1 MKSLLLDE
9 DQELFGIGKGE
20 IVFLGRKA
28 MIENLNKLHSIPS
41 VKTFLF
47 PILIKEFGG
56 KTMPISM
63 ALLAMVS
70 AIERAC
76 DAENQVSLWPEVRRK
91 ALRDEVI
98 PLMRAMTPNKDNAD
112 KVIRSNFF
120 KFHKAYFPS
129 YHVIYESAPK
139 LQKKPRKKMESM
151 KIEGQ
156 DQFKITL
163 LDP

>member
-9 DQELFGIGKGE
+9 DHGLFEIGKSE
-20 IVFLGRKA
+20 IVFLGRKT

-47 PILIKEFGG
+47 PILVKEFGG
-56 KTMPISM
+56 KTMPISI
-63 ALLAMVS
+63 ALLGMVS

-98 PLMRAMTPNKDNAD
+98 PLMRAMTPSKNDAD
-112 KVIRSNFF
+112 KMIRSNFF

-129 YHVIYESAPK
+129 YHLIYESAPK
-139 LQKKPRKKMESM
+139 LQKKVRKKRENK
-151 KIEGQ
+151 KIGDE
-156 DQFKITL
+156 DQLKMAL
-163 LDP
+163 PSQ